1 MVISMLKS
9 TVSTVKRALSN
20 ISPHC
25 HDDVTKILPSNETNK
40 STDTGGVELSVYPDS
55 ESLVAPPKVKDVLV
69 GGKRKRGSKPT
80 RRKKKSKKR
89 NDNVSWW
96 CTDVSYSTGKCGR
109 TKRMLET
116 GGTGGNEE

>member
-20 ISPHC
+20 ISTHC

-55 ESLVAPPKVKDVLV
+55 ESLVAPPKVKDVLT
-69 GGKRKRGSKPT
+69 GGKRKEGSKPT
-80 RRKKKSKKR
+80 RRKKKLLRMYQAMTLPVSPLILR
-89 NDNVSWW
+89 RSRDN
-96 CTDVSYSTGKCGR
+96 CI
-109 TKRMLET
+109 
-116 GGTGGNEE
+116 